1 MSLKPGTLIPSRGD
15 HKFIWKKNERKRQVV
30 DGFSFYKN
38 KKKEKKWNEM
48 IETKWPYNFDVNL
61 LDNYSFSRAHEQR
74 IIMGKKIWLSIHL
87 RNFGSDKTVR
97 TYARTTVSS
106 KTARLSYIH
115 FQS

>member
-1 MSLKPGTLIPSRGD
+1 
-15 HKFIWKKNERKRQVV
+15 
-30 DGFSFYKN
+30 
-38 KKKEKKWNEM
+38 M

-61 LDNYSFSRAHEQR
+61 LDNYFFSRAHKQR
-74 IIMGKKIWLSIHL
+74 VIMGKKIWLSIHQ

-97 TYARTTVSS
+97 PYVRTTVSF